1 MMILLILLILILLSL
16 STLSL
21 KCYSHISNRRI
32 SSSLSFNTNTNTDS
46 NTNTNVI
53 DTTKIEPNNDSKIK
67 PDNNDNNDNNDTN
80 TTITASTTLSLS
92 LSQIKPFLD
101 IAVPFFKEDK
111 VARNS
116 LGGVIALTLLNSGN
130 NLILSSFFLTLLMMI
145 TNVKVYLLGLVM
157 SVEIS
162 IML

>member
-1 MMILLILLILILLSL
+1 MILILLSL

-32 SSSLSFNTNTNTDS
+32 SSSLSFNTNTNT
-46 NTNTNVI
+46 NTNTNNVI
-53 DTTKIEPNNDSKIK
+53 DTTKIQPNNDSKIK
-67 PDNNDNNDNNDTN
+67 PDNNDNNADTN

-130 NLILSSFFLTLLMMI
+130 
-145 TNVKVYLLGLVM
+145 
-157 SVEIS
+157 
-162 IML
+162 